1 MDQGSCRVLLIDIG
15 HETWLLPSLLHPLLP
30 SHCNLPQLAQ
40 AFHLKSVSPVGRT
53 KLLILLKSDLLHS
66 SRRGEEVDEIL
77 Y

>member
-15 HETWLLPSLLHPLLP
+15 HEAWLPPSLLQPLLP